1 MDSETYA
8 PQSLRLR
15 GRSAG
20 FFDEALRIS
29 HAVSS
34 PRVGAL
40 ALSARDVVGV
50 RPARP
55 DWRCR
60 IGLHRWESREMNPS
74 KFIRLWDAP
83 SCARCGK
90 AKR

>member
-20 FFDEALRIS
+20 FFDE
-29 HAVSS
+29 V
-34 PRVGAL
+34 